1 MKHNRASALI
11 HLLLSTVLAG
21 TVGASTSGCASE
33 QKVLRAPHY
42 TLTHPDYW
50 KVESVAKQDGEPTLV
65 KIGRYSSTV
74 MSEGVG
80 ADESTP
86 YESSEAEVEV
96 RLYTWQDQS
105 SDPPS
110 MAVVNKLADDATLK
124 LTKHG
129 RINADRGECGK
140 DFQRK
145 YNVLGT
151 DQEPLDLVMQPG
163 FRTIVLGGKNG
174 PVLLGVVARVPYEQ
188 DPGLYC
194 HNLNNMRLRL
204 DLLLKELKPEAA
216 APATAAPRP
225 RSAAAPAAADAPPP
239 A

>member
-1 MKHNRASALI
+1 MKPNRASALI

-65 KIGRYSSTV
+65 KIGRFSSTV
-74 MSEGVG
+74 MNEGVG

-96 RLYTWQDQS
+96 RVYTWKDQGN
-105 SDPPS
+105 DPPA
-110 MAVVNKLADDATLK
+110 MAVVNKLADDTTLN

-129 RINADRGECGK
+129 RVTADRGECGK

-151 DQEPLDLVMQPG
+151 DHEPLDLVMQPG
-163 FRTIVLGGKNG
+163 FRTIVLGGKASSGDG
-174 PVLLGVVARVPYEQ
+174 PILMGVVARVPYEQ

-194 HNLNNMRLRL
+194 HNLTNLQLRL
-204 DLLLKELKPEAA
+204 GKLLEGMKPDASAPTAAKSPDPAPA
-216 APATAAPRP
+216 APAQP
-225 RSAAAPAAADAPPP
+225 
-239 A
+239 